1 MSKAREKAAREALAA
16 AGVKP
21 GAANSII
28 QQAAKTGAGLSK
40 NELAFIQQNA
50 GQVAGQTKSQV
61 DAKAFLGTVE
71 TRQAAVSG
79 GAAGSTPTPVSPE
92 EAARRAAQEVENARL
107 QSQRTDWSEYLTQ
120 VFNSYGLGSLAP
132 RIREFVQQGYTPDT
146 VTLKLQETPEYQQR
160 FVGNE
165 ARRKAGLPV
174 LSPAEYLEVES
185 SYKQIMRTAGLP
197 SGFYDNPD
205 DFAKFIGIDVSPA
218 ELKQRVDVAALT
230 LENADPLFKQQLR
243 QFYNLNDGDMIA
255 YALDPERAL
264 PTLLRQTQATQ
275 FGAEAARQGLQ
286 VQRTMAETYAGMGVT
301 QEQAR
306 QGFEQV
312 AQITPEAQRL
322 SSVFAGQE
330 APIGQ
335 EEVTSA
341 VFTGEGSAEYQ
352 RRLKRLSEM
361 EQSLFAGQSGV
372 GRGSLGQAQTGRF

>member
-1 MSKAREKAAREALAA
+1 MATGKRAQAVKAAAPKA
-16 AGVKP
+16 VQK
-21 GAANSII
+21 
-28 QQAAKTGAGLSK
+28 
-40 NELAFIQQNA
+40 
-50 GQVAGQTKSQV
+50 QVNQMIK
-61 DAKAFLGTVE
+61 
-71 TRQAAVSG
+71 
-79 GAAGSTPTPVSPE
+79 AAGSAINEKELKAINKVIAGAGGTKVDFATTAKGFTAPTPDQPEVISPE

-361 EQSLFAGQSGV
+361 EQSLFSGQSGV
-372 GRGSLGQAQTGRF
+372 GRGSLGGAQTGQF